1 MITKAGENLMI
12 QAINIQLTKLILNI
26 IFIAMCYGYDKEIPQ
41 VIPLLYYGTTRRS
54 NLSENLLR
62 Q

>member
-1 MITKAGENLMI
+1 MITKAGENLMT
-12 QAINIQLTKLILNI
+12 QPINIQLIKLILNI
-26 IFIAMCYGYDKEIPQ
+26 IFTAMRYGYDKEIPQ
-41 VIPLLYYGTTRRS
+41 VTPLLYYGTTRRS